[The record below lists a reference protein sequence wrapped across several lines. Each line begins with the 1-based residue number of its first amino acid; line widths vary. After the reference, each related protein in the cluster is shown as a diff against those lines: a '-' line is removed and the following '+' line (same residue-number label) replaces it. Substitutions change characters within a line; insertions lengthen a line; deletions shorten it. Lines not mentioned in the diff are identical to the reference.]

1 MLMKDD
7 VGWSNDGSGRVE
19 LWVGGG
25 VGEGA
30 VMNTVAA
37 PDMML
42 CRAKDECAHCDCMMM
57 SER

>member
-1 MLMKDD
+1 MME
-7 VGWSNDGSGRVE
+7 VGAWKGG
-19 LWVGGG
+19 VGGG

-30 VMNTVAA
+30 AMNTVAA

-42 CRAKDECAHCDCMMM
+42 CRAKDECAHCDRMMM